1 MCSIFHEKPAQS
13 SSWIVHSSHGYYT
26 GTYMEHYRDYKIR
39 TKEKKAEKIFNIVFL
54 KHKYLSHPTVTPSD
68 AVVKSLKDLGK
79 AL

>member
-1 MCSIFHEKPAQS
+1 
-13 SSWIVHSSHGYYT
+13 
-26 GTYMEHYRDYKIR
+26 MEHYRDYKIR